1 MAGFKKEKKH
11 KTGNSQKP
19 NNVDRHYRSM
29 ERKSKFWNKIDP
41 ANRFRHWYLGAASVT
56 RSLFRVVAA
65 WQTIIIL
72 TSALVIVYILSAFYT
87 GKGEFVIKLD
97 RPMADEGFLLSE
109 TNDFSDYLVTLRD
122 NAVNNATNIS
132 IIPEA

>member
-1 MAGFKKEKKH
+1 MTGFKKGKKH
-11 KTGNSQKP
+11 KTGNSQKL

-132 IIPEA
+132 IIPEV